1 MANEVPKQTLAELR
15 KALAYHLGQFTKAV
29 LSAEC
34 PRNEVIKRADKLS
47 KFIKIYVRELRKQP
61 DGLGDAHK
69 DAKPPVILGADGG
82 VYKP

>member
-1 MANEVPKQTLAELR
+1 MANQIPTITLAELR
-15 KALAYHLGQFTKAV
+15 KTLAFHLGQFTKAV
-29 LSAEC
+29 LSSEC
-34 PRNEVIKRADKLS
+34 PRNEVIKRADKLQ

-69 DAKPPVILGADGG
+69 DAKPPLILGSDGG